1 MYLEAGVV
9 ILEHGKLLLDLFGG
23 FFLDY
28 EFLLEGP
35 DLLLL
40 FGGLFLKEL
49 LELFGAGLVAG

>member
-1 MYLEAGVV
+1 MDLEVGVV
-9 ILEHGKLLLDLFGG
+9 ILEHGKLLLDLLGG
-23 FFLDY
+23 FLLDD